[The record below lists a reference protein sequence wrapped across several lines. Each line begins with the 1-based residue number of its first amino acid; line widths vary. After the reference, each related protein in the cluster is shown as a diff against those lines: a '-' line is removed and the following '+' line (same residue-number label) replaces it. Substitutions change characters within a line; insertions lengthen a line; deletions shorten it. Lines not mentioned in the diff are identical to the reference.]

1 MSAGWL
7 SWGPP
12 GSAYT
17 VHGAAWPCQHSN
29 LGQSPLDDPTGLP
42 SFKSQGEGAQVSVLS
57 SPQALGLRVPERCT
71 PGRPAPAK
79 PVLH

>member
-1 MSAGWL
+1 MPAGWL
-7 SWGPP
+7 SGGLPA
-12 GSAYT
+12 SAHT
-17 VHGAAWPCQHSN
+17 VHGAARPCQHSN

-42 SFKSQGEGAQVSVLS
+42 SFESQGEGARVSVLS
-57 SPQALGLRVPERCT
+57 SPEALGLRVPELCT